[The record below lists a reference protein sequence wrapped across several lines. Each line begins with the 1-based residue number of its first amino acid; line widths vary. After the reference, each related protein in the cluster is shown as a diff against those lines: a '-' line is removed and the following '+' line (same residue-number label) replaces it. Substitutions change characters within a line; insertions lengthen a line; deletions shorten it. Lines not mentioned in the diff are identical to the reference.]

1 MKRLSIALVVAIAA
15 VGLNVGIASAHDHH
29 FATQE
34 VTIHFSGDAYSSTF
48 FGHVEADHAACEQ
61 NRTVKV
67 KRVEPGKDPTIGKD
81 TTDSNGDYSVT
92 IGGTVPAGDYYA
104 KAKKKVLKKTA
115 QHHHVCDA
123 KKSNTIPV
131 P

>member
-15 VGLNVGIASAHDHH
+15 VGLSVGIASAHNEH
-29 FATQE
+29 FNTQF
-34 VTIHFSGDAYSSTF
+34 VTINFSGDAYSSTF
-48 FGHVEADHAACEQ
+48 FGHVEADHQACEQ

-67 KRVEPGKDPTIGKD
+67 KRVEPGKDPTIGTDK
-81 TTDSNGDYSVT
+81 TDSNGDYS
-92 IGGTVPAGDYYA
+92 ITVPGAVPPGDYYA